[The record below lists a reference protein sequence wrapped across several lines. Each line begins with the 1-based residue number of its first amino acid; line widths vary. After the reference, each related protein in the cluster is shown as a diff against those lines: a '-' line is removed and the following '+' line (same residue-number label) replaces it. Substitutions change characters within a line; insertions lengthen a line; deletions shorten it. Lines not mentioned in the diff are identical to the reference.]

1 MGHSNGKITA
11 PINLGGDV
19 YPTLGIGPTSNGYD
33 LGYAC
38 LSEKINMWSYIK
50 PKEASSPSFDN
61 ASLPGIIYDSVNKKL
76 VYDRPKTWYRLTDF
90 DGYDHGAKP
99 LTIDKD
105 ILTNPVDA
113 TKTTFVLTISPYWA
127 DSRYNWGK
135 ILGGF
140 TWSNMKIKVEVY
152 NQLKRLVDSGVFVV
166 SSIDSTGKIS
176 ITLNRNNLISMGD
189 TYIYIKGYFC
199 DYSGNVLCLIPTTSD
214 GFIRK
219 PIVVTQSLSI
229 TLGDTTANAS
239 GFSVYGQLTNGST
252 SSKCRLSITNN
263 TSSDYVASSGRPYAR
278 YRWRAKDGSYT
289 GQWSGNILMP
299 SCTNIPKSFTRNDV
313 VDAGNPPSYG
323 NVTQWYVD
331 YQVIMH

>member
-11 PINLGGDV
+11 PVGLDSDV

-76 VYDRPKTWYRLTDF
+76 VYDRPKTWARLTDF
-90 DGYDHGAKP
+90 DGYDHQATHP
-99 LTIDKD
+99 TIDKD
-105 ILTNPVDA
+105 ILTNSVDIS
-113 TKTTFVLTISPYWA
+113 KRTFVLTISPHWA
-127 DSRYNWGK
+127 DSRYNWGE

-152 NQLKRLVDSGVFVV
+152 NKLKRFVDSRVFVV

-176 ITLNRNNLISMGD
+176 ITLNRNSLIFMGD
-189 TYIYIKGYFC
+189 EYIYIKGYFC
-199 DYSGNVLCLIPTTSD
+199 DYSENVLCLIPSTPD

-219 PIVVTQSLSI
+219 PIVVTESLSI
-229 TLGDTTANAS
+229 TLGKVTSTDPR
-239 GFSVYGQLTNGST
+239 FRVYGQLTDGST
-252 SSKCRLSITNN
+252 SSRCRLSITNN
-263 TSSDYVASSGRPYAR
+263 TPSDYVAPSGRPCAR
-278 YRWRAKDGSYT
+278 YRWRAKNGSYT
-289 GQWSGNILMP
+289 GPWSDDILMS
-299 SCTNIPKSFTRNDV
+299 SCANIPRSSTCSDV
-313 VDAGNPPSYG
+313 VDAGGIPSYD
-323 NVTQWYVD
+323 NVIQWYVD
-331 YQVIMH
+331 YQVIIY

>member
-19 YPTLGIGPTSNGYD
+19 YPTLGIGATSDGYD

-61 ASLPGIIYDSVNKKL
+61 ASLPGIIYDSVNKRL

-152 NQLKRLVDSGVFVV
+152 NQ
-166 SSIDSTGKIS
+166 
-176 ITLNRNNLISMGD
+176 
-189 TYIYIKGYFC
+189 
-199 DYSGNVLCLIPTTSD
+199 
-214 GFIRK
+214 
-219 PIVVTQSLSI
+219 
-229 TLGDTTANAS
+229 
-239 GFSVYGQLTNGST
+239 
-252 SSKCRLSITNN
+252 
-263 TSSDYVASSGRPYAR
+263 
-278 YRWRAKDGSYT
+278 
-289 GQWSGNILMP
+289 
-299 SCTNIPKSFTRNDV
+299 
-313 VDAGNPPSYG
+313 
-323 NVTQWYVD
+323 
-331 YQVIMH
+331 